1 MKTEQEIKSQMIVE
15 LMEVYKDKNI
25 SLADITSAVNNIYS
39 TCGCCYSFRY
49 THCCNTKSIN
59 LNKPVNCTDTCPE
72 FLHFDA
78 FE

>member
-1 MKTEQEIKSQMIVE
+1 MKTEQEIKSQMIIE
-15 LMEVYKDKNI
+15 LMEIYKDENI
-25 SLADITSAVNNIYS
+25 SLCEITSAVNNMYS

-49 THCCNTKSIN
+49 TSCSNLKSTN
-59 LNKPVNCTDTCPE
+59 LNKPVNCTDTCSE